1 MKAKP
6 MTGGGGAKAFP
17 KKKMQNVPYS
27 AKNETIKKS
36 PTMKPKP
43 DGGKKKPAVSK
54 TGARVFS
61 AYGPS
66 EEVGN
71 PGAGV
76 SRRKVVSDYIRGAK
90 PAKKK

>member
-1 MKAKP
+1 MAA
-6 MTGGGGAKAFP
+6 M
-17 KKKMQNVPYS
+17 
-27 AKNETIKKS
+27 
-36 PTMKPKP
+36 
-43 DGGKKKPAVSK
+43 KKKPTGRSADASAGAAAVKKKAAAKKSG

-66 EEVGN
+66 EQVGN

-90 PAKKK
+90 RSKKK

>member
-1 MKAKP
+1 MATKKNPAK
-6 MTGGGGAKAFP
+6 
-17 KKKMQNVPYS
+17 
-27 AKNETIKKS
+27 
-36 PTMKPKP
+36 KPKP
-43 DGGKKKPAVSK
+43 EAKKPKPEGGMKKPAVSK

>member
-1 MKAKP
+1 MA
-6 MTGGGGAKAFP
+6 T
-17 KKKMQNVPYS
+17 KKNP
-27 AKNETIKKS
+27 A
-36 PTMKPKP
+36 MKPKP

-76 SRRKVVSDYIRGAK
+76 TRRKVVSDYIKGAK
-90 PAKKK
+90 APKKK

>member
-1 MKAKP
+1 MPRHFLRKNAKC
-6 MTGGGGAKAFP
+6 FLFC
-17 KKKMQNVPYS
+17 KKWKCQ
-27 AKNETIKKS
+27 KS
-36 PTMKPKP
+36 PAKLPKP
-43 DGGKKKPAVSK
+43 EGGMKKPAVSK

-90 PAKKK
+90 SKKK